1 MSPLDQRTASKHP
14 SIRLNVRCVPRPDAN
29 SINLTHQPTQ
39 PSSMN
44 PENLPSQRTAIL
56 TDSATGMPTSLKAQL
71 GVHVAPM
78 TIRVGNEEIV
88 DLPGTGYGSIYEAVQ
103 RNTDLSVTV
112 SAPLPQVWRD
122 AVVSIASES
131 DTTSVLIITMSAH
144 FSASYDAARV
154 GATWATEQHPDIQ
167 VEVLD
172 SGNFAGAQALVCT
185 AAADAAN
192 AGAEIE
198 AVSQAATDASSRVQ
212 SVTMLG
218 TLAHINRVT
227 RLPRF
232 ALATARNLPIKPV
245 ISFNASG
252 WKIMARPLTRR
263 SGIGKVIAAAEEG
276 LSANESRAGN
286 DKDSTSGTAGTS
298 TPRAVVMHV
307 ESKHDAQRVAGAL
320 AATHPTADI
329 TVCEMHA
336 FAGVPA
342 GAGTVGVAW
351 LAETEAG

>member
-29 SINLTHQPTQ
+29 SISLTHQPTQ

-56 TDSATGMPTSLKAQL
+56 TDSAAGMPMSLIAQL

-88 DLPGTGYGSIYEAVQ
+88 DLPGTGYGSIYEGVQ

-122 AVVSIASES
+122 AVVSIANES

-154 GATWATEQHPDIQ
+154 GATWATEQLPDLR
-167 VEVLD
+167 VEVVD

-192 AGAEIE
+192 AGADIE
-198 AVSQAATDASSRVQ
+198 GATQAATDASSRVQ

-218 TLAHINRVT
+218 TLAQINRVT

-245 ISFNASG
+245 IRFNASG
-252 WKIMARPLTRR
+252 WKIVARPLTRR
-263 SGIGKVIAAAEEG
+263 SGIGKVIAAAERG
-276 LSANESRAGN
+276 LSANESSAGN
-286 DKDSTSGTAGTS
+286 DTAATRGTARGRT
-298 TPRAVVMHV
+298 TRVVVMHV
-307 ESKHDAQRVAGAL
+307 QSKHDAQRVAGAL
-320 AATHPTADI
+320 AEAHPAADI
-329 TVCEMHA
+329 TVCEMHP

-351 LAETEAG
+351 L